1 MEGMP
6 RVEIRETLRIWTRRF
21 VADWRPSA
29 WWRFSRVGELP
40 RPENAADEDDEIVL
54 ADSEAPLPSRR
65 RDLFTKC
72 LRYTHADRLKAAGV
86 YPYFSVIETG
96 QNTEVTVGGRRMLMF
111 GSNCYL
117 ELANHPVVEERVI
130 AAVRKFGTGCA
141 GSRFLNGTLP
151 IHLELEERLARLVGK
166 EAALIYPT
174 GFQTNTGVIST
185 LVHRGEYVV
194 SDTLNH
200 ACIIDGALLSAGTMV
215 RYRHSDMDHLAEV
228 LSGLPLN
235 ASKLIVTDGV
245 FSMEGDLCKLPA
257 IVRLARRY
265 NARVM
270 VDDAHGI
277 GVVGPGGA
285 GTAAHFGL
293 SEETDVIMGT
303 FSKSLAAIGG
313 FVASTE
319 RVINYLKHRSRP
331 FIFSASASPASVA
344 AALAALEVME
354 AEPERIERL
363 WENSRFMKEGLD
375 ALGFDTGRTESPII
389 PIVVGGLENCLQFAT
404 WLREAGVF
412 VNPVAP
418 PAVPAGRCLI
428 RLSITAGHTRE
439 QLAQGLATLE
449 EGGRRFGLI
458 A

>member
-1 MEGMP
+1 MKP
-6 RVEIRETLRIWTRRF
+6 RRASLAARQ
-21 VADWRPSA
+21 RPIQPALS
-29 WWRFSRVGELP
+29 P
-40 RPENAADEDDEIVL
+40 
-54 ADSEAPLPSRR
+54 PS
-65 RDLFTKC
+65 RDLFAKC
-72 LRYTHADRLKAAGV
+72 LRYTRPDRIKATGA
-86 YPYFSVIETG
+86 YPFFAVIETG
-96 QNTEVTVGGRRMLMF
+96 QNTEVTVGGRKILMF

-117 ELANHPVVEERVI
+117 ELATHPKVQERAVE
-130 AAVRKFGTGCA
+130 AVRWYGTGCA

-151 IHLELEERLARLVGK
+151 IHLELEERLAALLGK

-185 LVHRGEYVV
+185 LVHRGEYIV
-194 SDTLNH
+194 SDQFNH
-200 ACIIDGALLSAGTMV
+200 ACIVDGAMLSAGTMV
-215 RYRHSDMDHLAEV
+215 RYDHSDMDHLAKV
-228 LSGLPLN
+228 LSELPLD

-245 FSMEGDLCKLPA
+245 FSMEGDVCKLPE

-277 GVVGPGGA
+277 GVLGPGGA

-293 SEETDVIMGT
+293 SAETDLIVGT

-344 AALAALEVME
+344 AALAALEVMQE
-354 AEPERIERL
+354 EPERLERL
-363 WENSRFMKEGLD
+363 WENSRFMKQSLD
-375 ALGFDTGRTESPII
+375 ALGFDTGKTETPII
-389 PIVVGGLENCLQFAT
+389 PIIVGGLERCFGFAH
-404 WLREAGVF
+404 WLRDAGVF

-428 RLSITAGHTRE
+428 RVSVTAGHTRE
-439 QLAQGLATLE
+439 QLVQALARLE

-458 A
+458 P